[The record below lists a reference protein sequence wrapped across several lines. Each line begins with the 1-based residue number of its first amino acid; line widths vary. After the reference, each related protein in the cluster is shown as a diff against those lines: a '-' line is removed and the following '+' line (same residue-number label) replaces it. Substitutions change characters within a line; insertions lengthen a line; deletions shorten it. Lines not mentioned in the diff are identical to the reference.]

1 MHRRT
6 YSLTSLH
13 SGASEADIL
22 IGRNSRVCRVVACSG
37 VNTVKC
43 ASHFTRRTMRNSL
56 HEDICLRTPFPALE
70 ASEFIIADATGVLV
84 EKNSSKA
91 QLLHLQLRPPLTL

>member
-1 MHRRT
+1 
-6 YSLTSLH
+6 
-13 SGASEADIL
+13 
-22 IGRNSRVCRVVACSG
+22 
-37 VNTVKC
+37 
-43 ASHFTRRTMRNSL
+43 MRNSL